1 LTLYSRDFWCRRVYR
16 RSAAGEQYDLCLRVI
31 DIQVLRDILFSS
43 SSSAAMKVNNEDY
56 RMTSI
61 SVAAEECAA
70 FGQRQQVVESFP
82 GRDTNLGNLKIL
94 RALPIKGKRLVGPW
108 CFLDRYGP
116 YTFTEGKPMDV
127 APHPHIGLQTVTWL
141 LEGEI
146 VHHDS
151 LGYEGL
157 IRPGGVNVMTA
168 GNGIAHAEETP
179 RHHSGVLNGVQLW
192 VALPEAQRK
201 VAPSFQQIEKVPEV
215 ELRGGV
221 AQVFAGSLAGAT
233 SPAEHYSDIIGADLA
248 MHSGAELTLPLNS
261 SHEHALLLLAGD
273 AEIEGRTLD
282 ERNLYYLG
290 TARSEI
296 SFSSRAGA
304 RLLLIGGP
312 PFSESILMW
321 WNFVARTPDEIAEA
335 RAAWEER
342 RGFGEVKAYQGPR
355 LSAPPLVPLAR
366 PNPAS

>member
-1 LTLYSRDFWCRRVYR
+1 MS
-16 RSAAGEQYDLCLRVI
+16 
-31 DIQVLRDILFSS
+31 
-43 SSSAAMKVNNEDY
+43 
-56 RMTSI
+56 SI

-70 FGQRQQVVESFP
+70 SGRRQQVVESFP

-116 YTFTEGKPMDV
+116 YMFTEGKPMDV

-151 LGYEGL
+151 LGCEGL

-168 GNGIAHAEETP
+168 GSGIAHAEETP
-179 RHHSGVLNGVQLW
+179 RDNSGVLNGAQLW

-201 VAPSFQQIEKVPEV
+201 IAPSFQHIEKVPEV
-215 ELRGGV
+215 DLRGGV
-221 AQVFAGSLAGAT
+221 AQVFAGTLAGAI
-233 SPAEHYSDIIGADLA
+233 SPARHYSEIIGADLA
-248 MHSGAELTLPLNS
+248 VHSGEELTLQLNP
-261 SHEHALLLLAGD
+261 SHEHALFLLAGD
-273 AEIEGRTLD
+273 AEIEGQALD

-290 TARSEI
+290 TDRSEI
-296 SFSSRAGA
+296 GFASRAGA
-304 RLLLIGGP
+304 RLLLIGGL
-312 PFSESILMW
+312 PFAETILMW
-321 WNFVARTPDEIAEA
+321 WNFVARTPEEIVEA
-335 RAAWEER
+335 RTAWEER
-342 RGFGEVKAYQGPR
+342 HGFGDVKAYQGPR
-355 LSAPPLVPLAR
+355 LSAPPLAKLAR

>member
-1 LTLYSRDFWCRRVYR
+1 
-16 RSAAGEQYDLCLRVI
+16 
-31 DIQVLRDILFSS
+31 
-43 SSSAAMKVNNEDY
+43 MKVNNEDN
-56 RMTSI
+56 RMTSN

-70 FGQRQQVVESFP
+70 FGQRKQVVESFP

-116 YTFTEGKPMDV
+116 YKFTEGKPMDV

-179 RHHSGVLNGVQLW
+179 RNNGGVLNGAQLW

-201 VAPSFQQIEKVPEV
+201 ISPSFQHIEKVPEV
-215 ELRGGV
+215 DLSGGV
-221 AQVFAGSLAGAT
+221 AQVFAGALAGAI

-248 MHSGAELTLPLNS
+248 VHSGAELTLPLNS

-273 AEIEGRTLD
+273 AEIEGGTLD

-296 SFSSRAGA
+296 RVGSCTGA

-312 PFSESILMW
+312 PFPESILMW
-321 WNFVARTPDEIAEA
+321 WNFVARTPDEITEA
-335 RAAWEER
+335 RTAWEER

>member
-1 LTLYSRDFWCRRVYR
+1 MSKRVRPLPGRRVSAR
-16 RSAAGEQYDLCLRVI
+16 RAAGEQYDLCLRVV
-31 DIQVLRDILFSS
+31 DIHVLRDILFSS

-70 FGQRQQVVESFP
+70 FGQRQQVVESFH
-82 GRDTNLGNLKIL
+82 GRDTHLGNLNLL

-141 LEGEI
+141 LEGEV

-201 VAPSFQQIEKVPEV
+201 ISPSFQQIEKVPAV
-215 ELRGGV
+215 DLGGGV
-221 AQVFAGSLAGAT
+221 GQVVGGGLWGAT
-233 SPAEHYSDIIGADLA
+233 SP
-248 MHSGAELTLPLNS
+248 
-261 SHEHALLLLAGD
+261 
-273 AEIEGRTLD
+273 
-282 ERNLYYLG
+282 
-290 TARSEI
+290 
-296 SFSSRAGA
+296 
-304 RLLLIGGP
+304 
-312 PFSESILMW
+312 
-321 WNFVARTPDEIAEA
+321 
-335 RAAWEER
+335 
-342 RGFGEVKAYQGPR
+342 
-355 LSAPPLVPLAR
+355 
-366 PNPAS
+366 